1 MRKDHIERM
10 QDPAKQEEYISK
22 DSVER
27 WALNDARSF
36 PHGPDVQ
43 RAWDDLR
50 SEVRGAHTAQL
61 TERSLDAAIST
72 HINEHITP
80 FKDFQAVGRDLGATA
95 QNISFGIDFTSQEVA
110 QMIASDVAPDGAFID
125 ALRTTANDPDRCR
138 RIHTNAKQLDAT
150 DLEMAEAVQ
159 AQRLARLSFPSPAS
173 DAVRKPVGPQATTLQ
188 PRASSNPPQ
197 QRRGIER

>member
-10 QDPAKQEEYISK
+10 QDPAKQQEFISK

-50 SEVRGAHTAQL
+50 SEVRGTHTAQL
-61 TERSLDAAIST
+61 TERNLDAAISM
-72 HINEHITP
+72 HISENIEP
-80 FKDFQAVGRDLGATA
+80 FKDFQEVGRDLGATA
-95 QNISFGIDFTSQEVA
+95 QKISFGTDFTSQEVA
-110 QMIASDVAPDGAFID
+110 QMIASDIAPDGAFID

-173 DAVRKPVGPQATTLQ
+173 DAVRKTVGPQATQHLR
-188 PRASSNPPQ
+188 PSSNPLQ